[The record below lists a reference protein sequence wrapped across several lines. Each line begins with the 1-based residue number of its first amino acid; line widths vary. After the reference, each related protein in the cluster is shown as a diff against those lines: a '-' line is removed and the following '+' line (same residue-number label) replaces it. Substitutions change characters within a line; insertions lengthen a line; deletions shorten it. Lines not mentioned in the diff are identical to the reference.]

1 MGTSV
6 RQINI
11 SSQPSQSFF
20 LRVNWAEDVGSGF
33 TVVLSDG
40 LSAWSGEVSEEDI
53 SREAEEME
61 MRREKYLED
70 LRQALTDGGKEPSRY
85 SFDLSEDGVDGSALH
100 LSYEKVQKDI
110 SFKLGSVELHTISKP
125 VEVVKELIC
134 HGLDNSAEL
143 QACNAHLQ
151 GENERLRGEWDYVNG
166 ELEKYV
172 QAKEALEKDLYNRFV
187 LVLNEKK
194 AKIRSLQEKI
204 KEFQEEM
211 EAEKEKRDT
220 TTVESND
227 AKEPAYEAS
236 TDEENAENKECSE
249 TSASARVKKP
259 GCSSP
264 DSSLTDIPD
273 IAPSRKR
280 RQRGIKGQG
289 SGAKKVSQEPRDKTR
304 NRDSSDQAT
313 FFQSSTVQFW

>member
-110 SFKLGSVELHTISKP
+110 SASTSFKLGSVELHTISKP

-211 EAEKEKRDT
+211 EAEKE
-220 TTVESND
+220 
-227 AKEPAYEAS
+227 
-236 TDEENAENKECSE
+236 
-249 TSASARVKKP
+249 
-259 GCSSP
+259 
-264 DSSLTDIPD
+264 
-273 IAPSRKR
+273 
-280 RQRGIKGQG
+280 
-289 SGAKKVSQEPRDKTR
+289 
-304 NRDSSDQAT
+304 
-313 FFQSSTVQFW
+313 